1 MVVRAM
7 YVVIV
12 YDVEQTRVAKVCQ
25 YLRRWLHWVQNSAFE
40 GELTEAQLERIKAEL
55 SDLIDPDYDSVYIY
69 RLPDKKFV
77 QRDVLGQE
85 KAITEAFL
93 E

>member
-1 MVVRAM
+1 
-7 YVVIV
+7 
-12 YDVEQTRVAKVCQ
+12 
-25 YLRRWLHWVQNSAFE
+25 VQNSAFE

-69 RLPDKKFV
+69 RLPEKRWVTKE
-77 QRDVLGQE
+77 VLGQA
-85 KAITEAFL
+85 KTVVDALL

>member
-1 MVVRAM
+1 
-7 YVVIV
+7 
-12 YDVEQTRVAKVCQ
+12 
-25 YLRRWLHWVQNSAFE
+25 VQNSAFE

-69 RLPDKKFV
+69 RLPEKRWVTKEI
-77 QRDVLGQE
+77 LGQA
-85 KAITEAFL
+85 KTVVDALL

>member
-1 MVVRAM
+1 
-7 YVVIV
+7 
-12 YDVEQTRVAKVCQ
+12 
-25 YLRRWLHWVQNSAFE
+25 VQNSAFE

-69 RLPDKKFV
+69 RLPEKRWVTKE
-77 QRDVLGQE
+77 VLGQA
-85 KAITEAFL
+85 KTIVDALL

>member
-1 MVVRAM
+1 
-7 YVVIV
+7 
-12 YDVEQTRVAKVCQ
+12 
-25 YLRRWLHWVQNSAFE
+25 VQNSAFE